1 MLGGEL
7 SGEPCGLISSQS
19 QEVMDYADEETEAQ
33 LSDLPAHT
41 APSVGFDGELSAAN
55 TPRALRGRMGAQV
68 GGNQ

>member
-7 SGEPCGLISSQS
+7 SGEHCGLISSQS
-19 QEVMDYADEETEAQ
+19 QEVMDYADETEAQ

-55 TPRALRGRMGAQV
+55 TPRVLRGRMGAQV